1 MGNVSLTLQKFMRN
15 FRNNACS
22 MKLKTVVIVT
32 TKKKK
37 SIKADGELN
46 ASNYISIYASKND
59 RTSVISD
66 KYRTRLIKG
75 ISLTI
80 WKEK

>member
-46 ASNYISIYASKND
+46 ASNYIFIYASKND
-59 RTSVISD
+59 RTSVD

>member
-46 ASNYISIYASKND
+46 ASNYIYASKND
-59 RTSVISD
+59 RTLVD

>member
-1 MGNVSLTLQKFMRN
+1 MGNVSLTLQKFLRN
-15 FRNNACS
+15 FRNNGCS
-22 MKLKTVVIVT
+22 MKLKTVAIVT
-32 TKKKK
+32 TKKK

-59 RTSVISD
+59 RTSVD

-75 ISLTI
+75 ISLTT